1 MPCCGGKRMDLRR
14 NAQLSQ
20 RLNARTPES
29 FGSSADSP
37 RSLSVATPHPASA
50 RPSPP
55 PVQFGAAVMRYLAG
69 APIVVRGPVTRTEY
83 RFSGAEPLQRVARA
97 DVEPLLAS
105 GYFRRES

>member
-1 MPCCGGKRMDLRR
+1 MSCCGGKRMELRG
-14 NAQLSQ
+14 NTQLSP
-20 RLNARTPES
+20 RLNVRMPAS
-29 FGSSADSP
+29 FGPSADSA
-37 RSLSVATPHPASA
+37 RSPSAATPRPAPA

-55 PVQFGAAVMRYLAG
+55 PVQFGAVVMRYLAR

>member
-1 MPCCGGKRMDLRR
+1 MPCCGGKRMELRS
-14 NAQLSQ
+14 NTQLGP

-37 RSLSVATPHPASA
+37 RSPSVARPRPAPA
-50 RPSPP
+50 RPSP
-55 PVQFGAAVMRYLAG
+55 PVQFGAAVIRYLAG

-83 RFSGAEPLQRVARA
+83 RFSGSEPLQRVARA